1 MQYEFGSKRRCP
13 MKPHRYSI
21 LAALVIVVATMLAC
35 NAVATYPTVS
45 NIRMTT
51 DNTGKT
57 TTSSYSPSDA
67 FYVYA
72 DLSGLSKGSVV
83 EAKWYA
89 VNAQGVDANMMINT
103 SDYTYESG
111 TGYVYFQLTTSD
123 GSNWPTGAYRVD
135 LFLDGAKV
143 GEQGFTVQ

>member
-1 MQYEFGSKRRCP
+1 
-13 MKPHRYSI
+13 MKTRKYSLLGACI
-21 LAALVIVVATMLAC
+21 LIAAAMLAC
-35 NAVATYPTVS
+35 NAIATYPKVS

-51 DNTGKT
+51 DDTGKT
-57 TTSSYSPSDA
+57 PTSTYAPSAA

-89 VNAQGVDANMMINT
+89 LNAQGVDPNTMINT

-111 TGYVYFQLTTSD
+111 IGYVYFQLTTSD
-123 GSNWPTGAYRVD
+123 GSDWPTGSYRVD
-135 LFLDGAKV
+135 LYLDGTKV